1 MCSHAGYLP
10 AYWIKIRLLS
20 MPAVATTGLAT
31 VWPQALGGLT
41 HVTVGLVATFT
52 SIACVVAA
60 DVGAYFV
67 GVLALSPFGTPP
79 VFFCFFLWL

>member
-1 MCSHAGYLP
+1 
-10 AYWIKIRLLS
+10 
-20 MPAVATTGLAT
+20 MPAVSTTLASM
-31 VWPQALGGLT
+31 WPQALGGLT

-67 GVLALSPFGTPP
+67 GALLLSGLF
-79 VFFCFFLWL
+79 